1 MSHLHQ
7 RSVLTVTQTE
17 CSGLTFTLL
26 CVTHVHKLKWRSNM
40 NINKKSAL
48 VSSFCGLMKSTVLIN
63 VTPAVKKREDRKN
76 QREESGSGDGK

>member
-1 MSHLHQ
+1 
-7 RSVLTVTQTE
+7 
-17 CSGLTFTLL
+17 
-26 CVTHVHKLKWRSNM
+26 M

-48 VSSFCGLMKSTVLIN
+48 VSSFCGLTKSTVLIN